1 VPVKRYDLGMKEE
14 NKLLVFDKKEI
25 LIVLVFILGLFAASF
40 IFGVKVG
47 KDYSF
52 SNSSVTKEELE
63 TLEVL
68 SSKEEVVEE
77 VIKKS
82 VPPPSKEASYDLLK
96 KKIEEE
102 LQKTEKNKLTEK
114 ISSTTSEKMNE
125 IETVEKNE
133 VASPSPTT
141 NYYSDNQADE
151 DSVNAKENEKEV
163 VDSKVMASIYEG
175 KWTIQLSSHKKIRD
189 AKIFAN
195 DFKVRGYEPIINEV
209 DLADK
214 GTWYRVSLG
223 AFDSLVEAKNYVIK
237 ESILFEEVDHV
248 FIQFE

>member
-1 VPVKRYDLGMKEE
+1 MKEE

-25 LIVLVFILGLFAASF
+25 LIILVFILGLFAASF
-40 IFGVKVG
+40 IFGIKIG

-52 SNSSVTKEELE
+52 SNSDVTKEEVG

-68 SSKEEVVEE
+68 SSKEEEIDAVVN
-77 VIKKS
+77 KDT
-82 VPPPSKEASYDLLK
+82 PAPSKEISYDLLK
-96 KKIEEE
+96 RKIEEE
-102 LQKTEKNKLTEK
+102 LSKTEKVVKKNANRDDDKITPENIDEKKTIESTVANYYGDNLVDENVKSINEQKTEGK
-114 ISSTTSEKMNE
+114 
-125 IETVEKNE
+125 
-133 VASPSPTT
+133 
-141 NYYSDNQADE
+141 
-151 DSVNAKENEKEV
+151 V
-163 VDSKVMASIYEG
+163 VDSKVMASVYEG
-175 KWTIQLSSHKKIRD
+175 KWTIQLSSHKKIRE
-189 AKIFAN
+189 AKVFAN

-209 DLADK
+209 DLGDK